1 MKNDNVNRPKH
12 YRKGSVECID
22 AIKAATDEG
31 YRYYL
36 QGNVIKYMW
45 RYRHK
50 NGVEDLRKAEWYLKE
65 LIKIEK
71 GKNK

>member
-1 MKNDNVNRPKH
+1 MADNVNNPLH
-12 YRKGSVECID
+12 YNKGEIETID
-22 AIKAATDEG
+22 YIIDVLGKYEAVS
-31 YRYYL
+31 YC